1 MIYFTYLKDAGTSHC
16 EKMRVGGPQTFF
28 FEFNAVSQKQ
38 GKKECERSEIDH
50 HLDYHP
56 VLQFLLRSLQV
67 EFDSKCIS
75 NTLFEKSNF
84 CPKIHFHEFF
94 TSFSP
99 KFFFDNFSRE
109 IEVVNS

>member
-1 MIYFTYLKDAGTSHC
+1 MIYFTYLKDAGTSHF

-28 FEFNAVSQKQ
+28 FDFFNCLNSMVLQKQ

-56 VLQFLLRSLQV
+56 VLQFLLRSLQG

-75 NTLFEKSNF
+75 KSQTFVQKFN
-84 CPKIHFHEFF
+84 F

-99 KFFFDNFSRE
+99 KFFFGFRLFLYF
-109 IEVVNS
+109 